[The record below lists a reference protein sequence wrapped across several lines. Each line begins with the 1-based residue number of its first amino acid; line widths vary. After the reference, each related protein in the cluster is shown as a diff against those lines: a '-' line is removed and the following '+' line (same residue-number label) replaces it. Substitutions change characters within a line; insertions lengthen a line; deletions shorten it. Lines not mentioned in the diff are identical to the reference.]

1 MLEFKVVNYLL
12 VEMFALEP
20 KFQILP
26 FSHRQAASGEK
37 FKIA

>member
-12 VEMFALEP
+12 EMFALEP